1 MNIIERKQFKNHIER
16 ILHVPGNYQGGILE
30 MAVVIDMSMSK
41 QAATERAKELVST
54 LKTHSEVFR
63 NVRLNTIL
71 WKGDEE
77 FIKEV
82 TPLAMLQMGR
92 FFEDYESVPVKKNWD
107 GLLATLKKFYA
118 RSKLIIALTEN
129 NVHDAASE
137 EKEADVLSDEEES
150 NTCLLIPVADK
161 IQAKE
166 DMQPFL
172 HKKMLVM
179 QYEST
184 KKADITEVGNESAG
198 SNKSD
203 RIIVKSGTEIFMS
216 LIR

>member
-1 MNIIERKQFKNHIER
+1 MNIIERKQLKNHIER
-16 ILHVPGNYQGGILE
+16 VLHVQGNYQGGILE

-41 QAATERAKELVST
+41 EQAAERAKELVST

-77 FIKEV
+77 FIKAV

-92 FFEDYESVPVKKNWD
+92 FFEDYESAPVKKDWD

-118 RSKLIIALTEN
+118 RSMLIIVLTEAGTL
-129 NVHDAASE
+129 HLE
-137 EKEADVLSDEEES
+137 QEAGVLISVDNKAE
-150 NTCLLIPVADK
+150 
-161 IQAKE
+161 AKE
-166 DMQPFL
+166 NMQPFL
-172 HKKMLVM
+172 HKKMVVL
-179 QYEST
+179 QYEP
-184 KKADITEVGNESAG
+184 ELVF
-198 SNKSD
+198 
-203 RIIVKSGTEIFMS
+203 KSGTEIFMS

>member
-41 QAATERAKELVST
+41 DAAEERAKELVST

-71 WKGDEE
+71 WKGEDE
-77 FIKEV
+77 FVKEV

-92 FFEDYESVPVKKNWD
+92 FFEDYESVSVKKNWD

-118 RSKLIIALTEN
+118 RSKLIIVLTEAGTL
-129 NVHDAASE
+129 HLE
-137 EKEADVLSDEEES
+137 QEAGVLITVDNKAE
-150 NTCLLIPVADK
+150 
-161 IQAKE
+161 AKE
-166 DMQPFL
+166 NLQPFL

-179 QYEST
+179 SYEP
-184 KKADITEVGNESAG
+184 E
-198 SNKSD
+198 
-203 RIIVKSGTEIFMS
+203 IVIKSGTEIFMS

>member
-41 QAATERAKELVST
+41 EDAEGRAKELVST

-77 FIKEV
+77 FIKAV

-92 FFEDYESVPVKKNWD
+92 FFEDYKGVPVRKNWD

-118 RSKLIIALTEN
+118 RSKLIIVLTES
-129 NVHDAASE
+129 DAVTVS
-137 EKEADVLSDEEES
+137 
-150 NTCLLIPVADK
+150 DK

-166 DMQPFL
+166 NMQPFL
-172 HKKMLVM
+172 HKKMLVV
-179 QYEST
+179 QYESAIG
-184 KKADITEVGNESAG
+184 ADTIELGNESAG
-198 SNKSD
+198 NDK
-203 RIIVKSGTEIFMS
+203 ITVKSGTEIFMS

>member
-41 QAATERAKELVST
+41 EDAEGRAKELVST

-77 FIKEV
+77 FIKAV

-92 FFEDYESVPVKKNWD
+92 FFEDYERVPVMKNWD

-118 RSKLIIALTEN
+118 RSKLIIVLTES
-129 NVHDAASE
+129 DAVTVS
-137 EKEADVLSDEEES
+137 
-150 NTCLLIPVADK
+150 DK

-166 DMQPFL
+166 NMHPFL
-172 HKKMLVM
+172 HKKMLVV
-179 QYEST
+179 QYESVSND
-184 KKADITEVGNESAG
+184 KIT
-198 SNKSD
+198 
-203 RIIVKSGTEIFMS
+203 VKSGTEIFMS